1 MVDKVVTLPEVSASD
16 YTDTSRIIHS
26 GPCIVRAVHIA
37 ADGANADCQVY
48 DGLNALG
55 KLKAHL
61 EALSGT
67 SYNWMPGDGTDFD
80 FGIYIVVNANTTKVS
95 VTFIPESRKAFI

>member
-1 MVDKVVTLPEVSASD
+1 MGADDKLAMSVAPTE
-16 YTDTSRIIHS
+16 YTNTSRIIHS
-26 GPCIVRAVHIA
+26 GPCIVKSVHLG

-48 DGLNALG
+48 DGLNTSG

-67 SYNWMPGDGTDFD
+67 SYGWVPGDGTDFD
-80 FGIYIVVNANTTKVS
+80 QGIYIVVNAATTKVS
-95 VTFIPESRKAFI
+95 VTFIPESRKSFI